1 MTSHEPRS
9 LYKRRAPSP
18 ESPFLKPMYK
28 NLART
33 GEGNGRRVKKNS
45 YGKELGKL
53 LQEKENVRMI
63 NGCISSTRT
72 TKNSAKYKEGAS
84 MLLDAAMERE
94 NVGSSDEEEPMQ
106 RGKARVKETKM
117 EEESKESRK
126 NTGPRASKK
135 EEIEDMQFLSKNS
148 MNKSQSTVPS
158 KKRGEHLSE
167 SMTESHAESKTGE
180 FEEIRR
186 RPVSKDTKKNAPRRQ
201 GRLETSESA
210 ESESEMIEE
219 KLHKP
224 TLTKKVKEQA
234 SKPSTKKPKEK
245 STSERIAM
253 AKQALLESTVPANL
267 LGREEECHEIQKFLK
282 DALKNKGMPE
292 TLYISGTPGIGKTAC
307 CLRELEKFCSA
318 HKNEVVQIYMNGL
331 HMSHPENTYSY
342 ILKEL
347 TGIGNLS
354 VAASANALGTP
365 HFKLL
370 FLPFIH

>member
-1 MTSHEPRS
+1 MRTS
-9 LYKRRAPSP
+9 
-18 ESPFLKPMYK
+18 
-28 NLART
+28 
-33 GEGNGRRVKKNS
+33 RVKKNS
-45 YGKELGKL
+45 GEWRGFGRKNKENEPKGNLRTRSSNKRSHSKVVYTEEIFREPFENSLSPIKKDPKKTVEIFL
-53 LQEKENVRMI
+53 LDDDEEKKSENEKEMKI
-63 NGCISSTRT
+63 DPFMTPE
-72 TKNSAKYKEGAS
+72 KNE
-84 MLLDAAMERE
+84 
-94 NVGSSDEEEPMQ
+94 
-106 RGKARVKETKM
+106 
-117 EEESKESRK
+117 
-126 NTGPRASKK
+126 KK
-135 EEIEDMQFLSKNS
+135 EK
-148 MNKSQSTVPS
+148 KSQSTVPS